1 MNGFTQVQPLYKQAY
16 EALKK
21 SILTGEIS
29 SGSRLVATQLA
40 EKYQVSRTP
49 LREALRLLENDG
61 LLIQDKMGA
70 TVVQLNKKDFEE
82 LCECR
87 LMLEK
92 QIVELIVPTI
102 SNSQLNKIDKVLLQ
116 IEEGF
121 GEENSIRTLELNSKF
136 HGLLIEVCENKRLI
150 QLLEQVRSMLIL
162 YRANIIRGC
171 THSGEIVKEHRNI
184 FESIKNRDL
193 ESALLHTE
201 IHLLNDK
208 KRGLKMFS
216 EEE

>member
-70 TVVQLNKKDFEE
+70 TVVQLDKNDFVE

-92 QIVELIVPTI
+92 QIVELIVPKIT
-102 SNSQLNKIDKVLLQ
+102 NAQLNKIEKLLEQ
-116 IEEGF
+116 IEDGI
-121 GEENSIRTLELNSKF
+121 GEENSIRTLELNAKF
-136 HGLLIEVCENKRLI
+136 HKLLIDTCENKRLI

-162 YRANIIRGC
+162 YRANIIRGSIH
-171 THSGEIVKEHRNI
+171 TKEIVQEHRSI
-184 FESIKNRDL
+184 FEAIKNRDL
-193 ESALLHTE
+193 ESTLLHTE
-201 IHLLNDK
+201 THLLNDK
-208 KRGLKMFS
+208 KRGIKMFT
-216 EEE
+216 EEI

>member
-1 MNGFTQVQPLYKQAY
+1 MNSFTQAQPLYKQAY

-21 SILTGEIS
+21 AILAGEIS

-49 LREALRLLENDG
+49 LREALRLLENEG
-61 LLIQDKMGA
+61 LLVQDKMGA
-70 TVVQLNKKDFEE
+70 TVVKLNKKDFEE

-87 LMLEK
+87 LLLEK

-102 SNSQLNKIDKVLLQ
+102 STSQLTKIEKVLLQ
-116 IEEGF
+116 IEEGM
-121 GEENSIRTLELNSKF
+121 GEKNSIRILELNSKF
-136 HGLLIEVCENKRLI
+136 HRLLIESCENKRLI

-162 YRANIIRGC
+162 YRANIIRG
-171 THSGEIVKEHRNI
+171 TIHTREIVEEHRKI

-193 ESALLHTE
+193 ESALKNTE
-201 IHLLNDK
+201 THLLNDK
-208 KRGLKMFS
+208 KRGIKMFT
-216 EEE
+216 EE